1 MITINE
7 KHTVKTVFMK
17 EEYFPIKVCLN
28 NYIDNIKYIQYEKD
42 EYNMLEL
49 TLNRTTNEFYRLQLV
64 IGNAFTIVDEVLTPV
79 NNFAEGIAVFN
90 TPEVTKTSR
99 FDLLVYSDGV
109 EIVLSNDPVNTWFK
123 TGNVLFGLNADNKLS
138 LIRIIS
144 LTSDERQHI
153 IDELTFS

>member
-7 KHTVKTVFMK
+7 THTVKTFFKK
-17 EEYFPIKVCLN
+17 EEYFPIKVCVN

-64 IGNAFTIVDEVLTPV
+64 IGNTFNIVDEVLTSV
-79 NNFAEGIAVFN
+79 NNYVEGIAVFN

-99 FDLLVYSDGV
+99 FDLLIYSDGV
-109 EIVLSNDPVNTWFK
+109 EIVLSNDSVYTWFK
-123 TGNVLFGLNADNKLS
+123 TGSVLFGLNSENNLS
-138 LIRIIS
+138 LIRITDIAD
-144 LTSDERQHI
+144 DERQHI
-153 IDELTFS
+153 IDELTVS